1 MKYNK
6 QILQILSD
14 VGEQGIGVKLL
25 AKHVY
30 NLSCTLFV
38 QPDLH
43 EIHQY
48 VQGYLLRNSKTPQS
62 LIERTG
68 RRGYYRLNTQNN
80 SDARLI
86 VNEFRKRYKTEA
98 DEQTDNMQQTD
109 LSLSLF
115 D

>member
-1 MKYNK
+1 MTILSRIERSYRNVRLTSFFSMKYNK

-68 RRGYYRLNTQNN
+68 RRG
-80 SDARLI
+80 
-86 VNEFRKRYKTEA
+86 
-98 DEQTDNMQQTD
+98 
-109 LSLSLF
+109 
-115 D
+115 

>member
-6 QILQILSD
+6 QIIQILSD

-68 RRGYYRLNTQNN
+68 RRGYYRLNTRNN
-80 SDARLI
+80 AEARLMM
-86 VNEFRKRYKTEA
+86 NEFRKRNKAGA
-98 DEQTDNMQQTD
+98 DEQTDDTLQVD